1 MIYTNG
7 KKYQFHKGHPL
18 VDKFTLRYYIYYV
31 SVCVCVCVYIGY
43 HWDPGDL
50 IYTYLHFYPARVCA
64 DTRLQTSLSILYH
77 ALHASGMSERKRM
90 YNWIHILFESIFF
103 EFCLHFFYTTLRTII

>member
-1 MIYTNG
+1 MMMTMQCEY
-7 KKYQFHKGHPL
+7 KY
-18 VDKFTLRYYIYYV
+18 VC
-31 SVCVCVCVYIGY
+31 VCVCVCVYIGY

-50 IYTYLHFYPARVCA
+50 IYTYLHIYPARVCA

-77 ALHASGMSERKRM
+77 ALQHASGMSERKLM